1 MIAARRG
8 TLTMSPHRW
17 LLDETYRLDGFGFR
31 VRSDMPDAP
40 EAFDRLLG
48 PIRCAGPVDAEYS
61 LAVEPRGAAPYALY
75 FGDRMIQ
82 VAGSG
87 AWMFDRVM
95 ADVTERALFENA
107 KVVALHAGAVS
118 LDGMGVV
125 LPATAGSGKSTLT
138 CALVID
144 GFDLLSDEA
153 ALIDPLDGAVK
164 PFLRPIALERPSF
177 DVLPGIFERL
187 PEAYRSFRSGRIYL
201 GADDLR
207 AGCVGRPS
215 GVAHI
220 VFPRYEAGATTE
232 LVPVGRAE
240 ALAEMITGCFNRRTF
255 GPRSVEILARVVRD
269 ATCHRLLIGDLSSAV
284 RAVRSLIR

>member
-1 MIAARRG
+1 
-8 TLTMSPHRW
+8 MSPQRW

-31 VRSDMPDAP
+31 VRSDMPEAP
-40 EAFDRLLG
+40 EALDRLLG
-48 PIRCAGPVDAEYS
+48 PIRCPGPVDAEYS

-95 ADVTERALFENA
+95 ADVTERALFGNT
-107 KVVALHAGAVS
+107 KVVAVHSGAVS
-118 LDGMGVV
+118 LGGVGV
-125 LPATAGSGKSTLT
+125 LLPATAGSGKSTLT

-153 ALIDPLDGAVK
+153 ALIDPVDGTVR

-177 DVLPGIFERL
+177 DVLPGILERL
-187 PEAYRSFRSGRIYL
+187 PDAYRSFRSGRVYL
-201 GADDLR
+201 GPDDLR
-207 AGCVGRPS
+207 TGCVGPPS
-215 GVAHI
+215 AVAHI
-220 VFPRYEAGATTE
+220 VFPRYEAGARTA

-240 ALAEMITGCFNRRTF
+240 ALAEMTTGCFNRRAF
-255 GPRSVEILARVVRD
+255 GPRSVEILARVVRG
-269 ATCHRLLIGDLSSAV
+269 ATCHRLSIGDLPSAV
-284 RAVRSLIR
+284 HAIRGLVR